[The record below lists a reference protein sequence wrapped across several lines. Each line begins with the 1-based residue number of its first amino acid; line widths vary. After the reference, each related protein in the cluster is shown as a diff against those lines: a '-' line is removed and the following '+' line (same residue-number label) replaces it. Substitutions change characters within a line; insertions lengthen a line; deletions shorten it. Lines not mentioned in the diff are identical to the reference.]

1 MSMRELL
8 LYASFLLIPFA
19 IQLALLFITENRFRA
34 LRFAVPILV
43 GAADV
48 IFLLLC
54 FLAVPPGWELL
65 LVPLVIV
72 ICLTLSSL
80 SLAGYGL
87 AWLIYKAGRKAAAGE

>member
-8 LYASFLLIPFA
+8 LYGSFFLIPFA
-19 IQLALLFITENRFRA
+19 IQLVLLFITENRFRT

-54 FLAVPPGWELL
+54 FLAVPPGWGLP